1 MTAPGDGGDHDLAAA
16 VALRLAGYAEAE
28 AQRRRELRAMTERE
42 AAIVA
47 DELLQMLPNLADEP
61 DRGSGLVEQQRW
73 FSRLRG

>member
-16 VALRLAGYAEAE
+16 VAVRLAGYAEAE

-47 DELLQMLPNLADEP
+47 DELLQMLPYLADEP

-73 FSRLRG
+73 FARLRG